1 LDHQFSSVVSARERE
16 GLTRGFV
23 VDVQI
28 EALEEEVRSLKKSQR
43 IEPAR
48 EVEKGKE
55 KEKDAE
61 A

>member
-1 LDHQFSSVVSARERE
+1 
-16 GLTRGFV
+16 
-23 VDVQI
+23 VQI

-43 IEPAR
+43 TEPVR